1 MRKNPITWKGV
12 GYIPRGDTTS
22 ALELLTKRLDSTVG
36 GYKKAYDEQR
46 AVNTSNLIASLYD
59 SNGANVEPPTNG
71 NFDIGAVLQ
80 AKIAKD
86 NADYNREKD
95 IKVTQSTL
103 DKNSAYTANNNA
115 QAKGK
120 ELSND
125 IAKIYGARATEADI
139 DYKKALAEKAKKG
152 KDTELTKARI
162 DLLKAQTAKAKK
174 PSFQEQKYDDTLK
187 STLNQEMSK
196 NLASHGKMIDIPM
209 TDKERVKIGIANK
222 IIPSKDDYIKQM
234 TKEIKDYYNLVDDEN
249 VFTGMSWDTKKQKK
263 KKAMSDDIKA
273 LQTDADMAY
282 NAYIKA
288 RLNDPNSGIPATK
301 KVRKEYTV
309 SEIKDILEPNTINEL
324 IGIVAGIND
333 VAKDKTLL
341 ELKAL
346 KKSLKAK
353 KASDKEVK
361 KMQKL
366 SVDLLKLAEGDEDDY
381 NNLVRIL
388 NGSKGGK

>member
-36 GYKKAYDEQR
+36 GLKKAYDEQR

-71 NFDIGAVLQ
+71 NFDIGAILQ

-86 NADYNREKD
+86 NTDYNREKD

-174 PSFQEQKYDDTLK
+174 PSFQEQKYEDKIEQDLK
-187 STLNQEMSK
+187 AVLTK
-196 NLASHGKMIDIPM
+196 NLVSQGRKVGEPLSKA
-209 TDKERVKIGIANK
+209 ERIKIGI
-222 IIPSKDDYIKQM
+222 
-234 TKEIKDYYNLVDDEN
+234 E
-249 VFTGMSWDTKKQKK
+249 TKKLKTK
-263 KKAMSDDIKA
+263 DEY
-273 LQTDADMAY
+273 MA
-282 NAYIKA
+282 
-288 RLNDPNSGIPATK
+288 
-301 KVRKEYTV
+301 
-309 SEIKDILEPNTINEL
+309 EL
-324 IGIVAGIND
+324 VA
-333 VAKDKTLL
+333 
-341 ELKAL
+341 
-346 KKSLKAK
+346 KAK
-353 KASDKEVK
+353 KDNPIFYSTP
-361 KMQKL
+361 
-366 SVDLLKLAEGDEDDY
+366 DDY
-381 NNLVRIL
+381 AISTIEQDAVVSQIRKDINSTYNAKVVIENLTEIDNNIKLDATIVESNMVIT
-388 NGSKGGK
+388 KEY